1 MQTLRQLTLV
11 GSLATAAGFSLPA
24 CSTPTTQHAVRSVA
38 PLMAEQDINAFGL
51 TTEQSRRAVLAGVAG
66 AVIGVGA
73 SPVNAGYVTNLGI
86 ATSDPKEAE
95 LDAELLKTR
104 EVQQGISNIRGYKK
118 AAGALQKQF
127 SVNTDV
133 PLIPTIRKY
142 FDLSKLR
149 DDLNVVTAVFD
160 EGTQPTIDRLSRA
173 ILYDL
178 TELENASRFKK
189 GEAQTRTAKKVDN
202 VNKWFTKLDADFDT
216 LISYLG

>member
-1 MQTLRQLTLV
+1 
-11 GSLATAAGFSLPA
+11 
-24 CSTPTTQHAVRSVA
+24 
-38 PLMAEQDINAFGL
+38 MAEQDTNAFGL
-51 TTEQSRRAVLAGVAG
+51 TNEQSRSAVLAGIAG

-95 LDAELLKTR
+95 LDEDLLKTR

-149 DDLNVVTAVFD
+149 DDLTSSRPSSTRAPSRPLTASAAPSCTTSPSS
-160 EGTQPTIDRLSRA
+160 GMRR
-173 ILYDL
+173 
-178 TELENASRFKK
+178 ASRRVRRRR
-189 GEAQTRTAKKVDN
+189 ERPRRST
-202 VNKWFTKLDADFDT
+202 
-216 LISYLG
+216 